1 MGIDVL
7 GLDYVFDPSKRLY
20 WVYLLSSAFIA
31 VIYLHVRPKRLSF
44 VFSRHI
50 WWHKSAR
57 LDYLYFMLSSLIKL
71 SLLIPF
77 VMSAEEMT
85 RFLYTQMALHFDYVE
100 IHLPQ
105 TIIIALYTFS
115 IFIVSDFTRYW
126 LHRWLHTVKFLWRF
140 HRVHHSARVLTPF
153 TFYRVHPVENFLFGV
168 RYALSSG
175 FVTALFIYL
184 FGTHIHSVDIL
195 GVNAFV
201 VVFMALGSN
210 LRHSHVALKFYSF
223 IEYVLMSPAQHQLHH
238 ANATMDKNYGGSLSV
253 WDYMFGS
260 LALSSRTKMTRFG
273 LKAEQMKSYE
283 SIWGL
288 FMTPFGRKQ

>member
-1 MGIDVL
+1 ML
-7 GLDYVFDPSKRLY
+7 GFEYLLDPTKRLY
-20 WVYLLSSAFIA
+20 WVYLLSSALMA
-31 VIYLHVRPKRLSF
+31 VWYLHVNPKRLAF

-57 LDYLYFMLSSLIKL
+57 LDYLYFMLSSFIKL

-85 RFLYTQMALHFDYVE
+85 RFIYTQMALHLEYVE
-100 IHLPQ
+100 WHLPRG
-105 TIIIALYTFS
+105 IIVFLYTLCLF
-115 IFIVSDFTRYW
+115 VMSDFTRYW

-140 HRVHHSARVLTPF
+140 HKVHHSARVLTPF

-175 FVTALFIYL
+175 FVSAMFIYL
-184 FGTHIHSVDIL
+184 FGSHIQSFDIL

-201 VVFMALGSN
+201 MIFMALGSN
-210 LRHSHVALKFYSF
+210 LRHSHVEFKFYTWV
-223 IEYVLMSPAQHQLHH
+223 EYVFMSPVQHQLHH
-238 ANATMDKNYGGSLSV
+238 ANATMDKNYGGSLAF
-253 WDYMFGS
+253 WDFLFGT

-273 LKAEQMKSYE
+273 LRKEQMKSYE
-283 SIWGL
+283 SLFGL
-288 FMTPFGRKQ
+288 LVTPFRREQ